1 MPTANTL
8 NPAMNDET
16 IHWKDKYKL
25 DIEIID
31 LQHQYFAGLINRLSQ
46 QLKQTDNLQYQ
57 AAMISELNAYA
68 RFHFISEENLMQQA
82 GYPGLQQHK
91 KLHHDLTDQLSVR
104 ESRLELHHGEAE
116 AESIIDFLRDW
127 FLRHTVEED
136 RKFADYFHG
145 QNQPAD

>member
-1 MPTANTL
+1 
-8 NPAMNDET
+8 MNEET

-31 LQHQYFAGLINRLSQ
+31 LQHQYFADLINRLSV
-46 QLKQTDNLQYQ
+46 QLNQTDNLQYQ
-57 AAMISELNAYA
+57 AALISELNAYA

-91 KLHHDLTDQLSVR
+91 KLHHDLMDQLSVK
-104 ESRLELHHGEAE
+104 ESRLELNHGESE

-127 FLRHTVEED
+127 FLHHTVVED
-136 RKFADYFHG
+136 RKFADYFHA
-145 QNQPAD
+145 QTQPAD